1 LQRTNSLSTKRYF
14 ADPHKTDVT
23 EKPNCADCQA
33 VRSRLQDHLLNKC
46 LAVTEMGDHLA
57 TTDMSR
63 KLGGCAPF
71 FEGELG
77 PHLTQRCLGRGLP
90 SYQVASW
97 FIQPFGHNRNGP
109 KWGGSSTPL
118 CGEGLGSHVTESP
131 GLKPTFV
138 TSGISIHPDVW
149 PQ

>member
-46 LAVTEMGDHLA
+46 LAVTEMGDRLA

-97 FIQPFGHNRNGP
+97 FIQPFRYNRHGRKVGGCDP
-109 KWGGSSTPL
+109 FRGGAGSSSNTM
-118 CGEGLGSHVTESP
+118 SP
-131 GLKPTFV
+131 WPRPTSV
-138 TSGISIHPDVW
+138 PSGILMHPAIW